1 MLTIDVDTLSTVQHI
16 TELQA
21 ANFRVKRAWQLP
33 FVFYS
38 SGNYCVSS
46 ASNNHKAIQKTG
58 NSCSLGWNSS
68 DLAELPCP
76 RASYCDSWPL

>member
-33 FVFYS
+33 FVFLFL
-38 SGNYCVSS
+38 
-46 ASNNHKAIQKTG
+46 QQ
-58 NSCSLGWNSS
+58 L
-68 DLAELPCP
+68 L
-76 RASYCDSWPL
+76 RQ